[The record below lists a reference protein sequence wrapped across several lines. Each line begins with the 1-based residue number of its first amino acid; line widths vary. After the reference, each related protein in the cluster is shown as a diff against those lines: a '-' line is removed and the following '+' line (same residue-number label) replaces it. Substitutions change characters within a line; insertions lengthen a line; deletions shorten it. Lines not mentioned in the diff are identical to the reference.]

1 MTLKNLWGKNPN
13 EGFFRKTVNIENT
26 PESAYIR
33 IFVDTGYELFINGRI
48 VASIDEWCNVRDYD
62 VLPFIV
68 PGENTFAVH
77 GVNHCGHRGFAFE
90 MVADGQTLTVS
101 DGSWKVADR
110 ELWGWTDNGY
120 DDTEWENAIELD
132 MSAAGDLQWWT
143 KPGSDPKMIIPTL
156 ATANFFYGSVPKG
169 CASPFYTAKE
179 TEYFP
184 SREVTEIMGEDYVKR
199 INTPHLD
206 KIHKDC
212 MIIENKA
219 AEKDGGIY
227 IEKTERFTGPSFI
240 VDFGIE
246 VVGYFRLKIKTEKPA
261 SFRLYYG
268 ETLDEAMG
276 EQVREILT
284 NKMLREEY
292 RVFAGEHEFKS
303 RMRVGFRYVRVEFFD
318 CTAPVLT
325 SEFSVKTSLYPVVRR
340 GYFHCEN
347 EKMNALYEA
356 GERTLHYC
364 MQEYLIDAVKRDRFF
379 WIGDARMCALI
390 NYYSF
395 ADTDL
400 FEYSMREAKK
410 VQLPSGG
417 VPSVYGIGT
426 SMLWDYVAWY
436 VIGIYDYYYYTGNT
450 DFVLEFKDSIEKAV
464 AFLTSKTNADGL
476 IDVPENPL
484 GNLWMVQLNTESG
497 VDPYMN
503 DLYLMSLKTAKLCA
517 SLAKDSKGE
526 EKYSGMIENIE
537 PKVKAFFENDYMHK
551 KYDRTQ
557 HMQIQYHLG
566 EKDIEDGKVGRMV
579 ERLMK
584 YFAVML
590 DAGATTLNE
599 CCFGEEYDKV
609 TEKTDK
615 RPTYVSWC
623 HGWSAI
629 ANVLLPKGIAGIE
642 PTGKGFD
649 KVRIKPDFGVY
660 KTFKCA
666 VPTPKGDIAVSFEH
680 DEFTYFIPSGI
691 DADLVIGDSIA
702 NISGFGKVKINL

>member
-1 MTLKNLWGKNPN
+1 MILKNLWGKNSN
-13 EGFFRKTVNIENT
+13 EGFFRTTVELGKK
-26 PESAYIR
+26 PQKAYVR

-62 VLPFIV
+62 VTPFVIE
-68 PGENTFAVH
+68 GKNSLAVH
-77 GVNHCGHRGFAFE
+77 GINHCGHRGFAFE
-90 MVADGQTLTVS
+90 MVADGETVVIS
-101 DGSWKVADR
+101 DSHWKVA
-110 ELWGWTDNGY
+110 ESEKWGWTEQDY
-120 DDTEWENAIELD
+120 DDSDWENAIELD
-132 MSAAGDLQWWT
+132 MSAAGDTQWWT
-143 KPGSDPKMIIPTL
+143 KPGSDPDILIPTL

-179 TEYFP
+179 TEYTVDA
-184 SREVTEIMGEDYVKR
+184 EVAEIMGSEYVKR
-199 INTPHLD
+199 VNTPHLE
-206 KIHKDC
+206 KIHTQNT
-212 MIIENKA
+212 IIENNA
-219 AEKDGGIY
+219 IQKDNGIY
-227 IEKTERFTGPSFI
+227 IDHTERFTGPDFI

-246 VVGYFRLKIKTEKPA
+246 VVGYFRLKIKSEKPT

-268 ETLDEAMG
+268 ETMDEAKN

-292 RVFAGEHEFKS
+292 RVFAGEHEFQS

-318 CTAPVLT
+318 STAPVCA
-325 SEFSVKTSLYPVVRR
+325 SDFSVKTSLYPVSRR
-340 GYFHCEN
+340 GYFQCEN
-347 EKMNALYEA
+347 ERMNALYEA

-400 FEYSMREAKK
+400 FEFSMREAKK

-417 VPSVYGIGT
+417 VPSVYGLGT

-436 VIGIYDYYYYTGNT
+436 VIGIYDYYFYTGKT
-450 DFVLEFKDSIEKAV
+450 EFVLEFKESIEMAV

-476 IDVPENPL
+476 IDVPKNPL

-503 DLYLMSLKTAKLCA
+503 DLYLMSLKTARLCA
-517 SLAKDSKGE
+517 NLAGDRAGE
-526 EKYSGMIENIE
+526 EKYSAMIEKIE
-537 PKVKAFFENDYMHK
+537 AKIKALFVDDYMHK
-551 KYDRTQ
+551 KYDRTE

-566 EKDIEDGKVGRMV
+566 EKDIEAGKTGRMV

-590 DAGATTLNE
+590 DVGATTLNE
-599 CCFGEEYDKV
+599 CCFGESYDKV
-609 TEKTDK
+609 TEFTGKK
-615 RPTYVSWC
+615 PNYVSWC

-629 ANVLLPKGIAGIE
+629 ANVLLPMGIAGIKPCE
-642 PTGKGFD
+642 KGFD
-649 KVRIKPDFGVY
+649 RVQIKPDFSVY
-660 KTFKCA
+660 KTFRCV
-666 VPTPKGDIAVSFEH
+666 VPTPNGDIAVKFENG
-680 DEFTYFIPSGI
+680 EFKYHIPTGI
-691 DADLVIGDSIA
+691 TADLVIGDSIETVT
-702 NISGFGKVKINL
+702 GTGTKTIN